1 MIRLVNTAGNFIGRS
16 LVIRLLIR
24 PCRADCSLGYLGSQ
38 RGVAD
43 DKFDNTVGSQ
53 CWHRVVNTGNPLL
66 GYELLNG
73 GENAAFLVV
82 IK

>member
-1 MIRLVNTAGNFIGRS
+1 MRPVNVVGKSFGMI
-16 LVIRLLIR
+16 LVISLLVRL
-24 PCRADCSLGYLGSQ
+24 CRTGCSLGYLGSQ
-38 RGVAD
+38 RRVAD
-43 DKFDNTVGSQ
+43 DGADSGFGSRR
-53 CWHRVVNTGNPLL
+53 WHRVVNTGNPLL